1 MFQLTGEYECKMDVK
16 GRIKLPAGLIRQLSG
31 SGSLS
36 FVINRG
42 FEKCLMLYPQQVWE
56 KKTQEVNLLN
66 IYNPK
71 ERQFIRY
78 FYRGATE
85 VSTDS
90 AERILVPK
98 SLIEYALL
106 DKELMLLAYHEQIE
120 IWAKDKDAAMLENEP
135 EEFSELAAE
144 VFGNRH
150 LPGTD

>member
-42 FEKCLMLYPQQVWE
+42 FEKCLMLYPKQVWE
-56 KKTQEVNLLN
+56 KKTQEVNQLN

-120 IWAKDKDAAMLENEP
+120 IWAKDRYAEMLDSEP
-135 EEFSELAAE
+135 EEFSQIAYE
-144 VFGNRH
+144 VLGKRREQES
-150 LPGTD
+150 G

>member
-16 GRIKLPAGLIRQLSG
+16 GRVKLPAGLIRQLSG
-31 SGSLS
+31 AAQLS

-42 FEKCLMLYPQQVWE
+42 FEKCLMLYPKQVWD
-56 KKTQEVNLLN
+56 KKTQEVNQLN

-90 AERILVPK
+90 AERILIPK
-98 SLIEYALL
+98 SLTEYALL

-120 IWAKDKDAAMLENEP
+120 IWAKDRYAAMLEDEP
-135 EEFSELAAE
+135 EEFSQLAAE
-144 VFGNRH
+144 VFGNRQ